1 MIKINHLRKEFD
13 HGVVALDNINMEIKD
28 TEFIALLGPSG
39 CGKSTTLNCIA
50 GLLDTTSGEIVF
62 DGENVTDKVPKDRN
76 IGMVFQSYALYPHL
90 RVIDNIA
97 FPLKQ
102 KGVPKEQRHKKA
114 REMAK
119 KLQIEHL
126 LERKPTQL
134 SGGQQQRVA
143 MCRALVKEP
152 KILLLD
158 EPMSNLDAR
167 LKIEIRE
174 VIKTIQQELKV
185 TSIIVTHDQE
195 EAMAI
200 ADRIAILDN
209 GNIQQYD
216 TPEMLY
222 QYPANLFVANF
233 MGNPPMNFID
243 GQIEKKEGAYFYK
256 VGECK
261 VPVAPSMSEKLV
273 FHEGKK
279 VKLGIRSHQIT
290 VKKTPEPGTLPV
302 LVKMVENLGKE
313 LLLSVDACGS
323 HVRITL
329 EDTKQFAKYKQLA
342 SECGMIYLSFS
353 DNINVFDEETKVNL
367 ILGSADGHVSRDK
380 G

>member
-1 MIKINHLRKEFD
+1 MIKIEDLRMEFD
-13 HGVVALDNINMEIKD
+13 GGVVALDNINMEIRD
-28 TEFIALLGPSG
+28 SEFIALLGPSG

-50 GLLDTTSGEIVF
+50 GLLDATAGKIIAKERDIT
-62 DGENVTDKVPKDRN
+62 NLQPKDRN

-102 KGVPKEQRHKKA
+102 KKVSKEERHEKA

-126 LERKPTQL
+126 LDRKPTQL

-143 MCRALVKEP
+143 MCRAMVKEP
-152 KILLLD
+152 EILLFD

-174 VIKTIQQELKV
+174 VIKKLQAESKI

-209 GNIQQYD
+209 GQIQQFD
-216 TPEMLY
+216 TPFELY
-222 QYPANLFVANF
+222 QHPVNLFVANF
-233 MGNPPMNFID
+233 MGNPPMNFI
-243 GQIEKKEGAYFYK
+243 QAK
-256 VGECK
+256 VAG
-261 VPVAPSMSEKLV
+261 SENSLV
-273 FHEGKK
+273 FEVSGQTVMVPDSAATCLGDHIGKQ
-279 VKLGIRSHQIT
+279 VTIGVRSHQIRIS
-290 VKKTPEPGTLPV
+290 KAGTEDSL
-302 LVKMVENLGKE
+302 LTSVKMVENLGKE
-313 LLLSVDACGS
+313 LLVQGQIGNDFLRISVDETEQYEWFK
-323 HVRITL
+323 TL
-329 EDTKQFAKYKQLA
+329 AAAGDNIGLA
-342 SECGMIYLSFS
+342 FT
-353 DNINVFDEETKVNL
+353 DNINIFDVETGNNL
-367 ILGSADGHVSRDK
+367 MIHSVR
-380 G
+380 

>member
-1 MIKINHLRKEFD
+1 MIKIENLRMEFEG
-13 HGVVALDNINMEIKD
+13 GVTALDGINMDIED
-28 TEFIALLGPSG
+28 GEFIALLGPSG

-50 GLLDTTSGEIVF
+50 GLLDPTDGKICAGEVDIT
-62 DGENVTDKVPKDRN
+62 NKAPKDRN

-102 KGVPKEQRHKKA
+102 KKVGKEERYDKA
-114 REMAK
+114 RKMAQ

-126 LERKPTQL
+126 LDRKPTQL

-143 MCRALVKEP
+143 MCRAMVKEP
-152 KILLLD
+152 GILLFD

-174 VIKTIQQELKV
+174 VIKKLQAETRI

-209 GNIQQYD
+209 GRIQQFD
-216 TPEMLY
+216 TPFELY
-222 QYPANLFVANF
+222 QHPVNLFVANF

-243 GQIEKKEGAYFYK
+243 ARVMSQDGALCFLVDGQVI
-256 VGECK
+256 
-261 VPVAPSMSEKLV
+261 PAPAARAEALAGSLDRQ
-273 FHEGKK
+273 
-279 VKLGIRSHQIT
+279 VKIGVRSHQ
-290 VKKTPEPGTLPV
+290 VRPAGADAPGAVRLKV
-302 LVKMVENLGKE
+302 QMVENLGKE
-313 LLLSVDACGS
+313 LLVQAQVGENLI
-323 HVRITL
+323 RISE
-329 EDTKQFAKYKQLA
+329 EDTTKYAYYRELA
-342 SECGMIYLSFS
+342 DRKGEMGILLT
-353 DNINVFDEETKVNL
+353 DHINVFDGETKMNVL
-367 ILGSADGHVSRDK
+367 MQQ
-380 G
+380 

>member
-1 MIKINHLRKEFD
+1 MIKINNLRKEFD
-13 HGVVALDNINMEIKD
+13 RGVVALSSINIEIQD
-28 TEFIALLGPSG
+28 QEFVALLGPSG

-50 GLLDTTSGEIVF
+50 GLLDTTSGEILF
-62 DGENVTDKVPKDRN
+62 DGENVTDKAPKDRN

-90 RVIDNIA
+90 KVIDNIA

-102 KGVPKEQRHKKA
+102 KGVPKEQRHHKA

-126 LERKPTQL
+126 LDRRPTQL

-200 ADRIAILDN
+200 ADKIAILDN

-243 GQIEKKEGAYFYK
+243 AVIEADGAGCHYRIGEFMIPVPDAMIKKIRPHG
-256 VGECK
+256 
-261 VPVAPSMSEKLV
+261 
-273 FHEGKK
+273 GKK
-279 VKLGIRSHQIT
+279 VKLGVRSHQMK
-290 VKKTPEPGTLPV
+290 VEAAPVPGTLPV
-302 LVKMVENLGKE
+302 KLQMVENLGKE
-313 LLLSVDACGS
+313 LLVTGDVYER
-323 HVRITL
+323 HIRVTL
-329 EDTKQFAKYKQLA
+329 EDTSRFMEMKGLDTLYVR
-342 SECGMIYLSFS
+342 LS
-353 DNINVFDEETKVNL
+353 DQINVFDEETKVNL
-367 ILGSADGHVSRDK
+367 IL
-380 G
+380 